1 MSSASHADG
10 PEEDRRRRAAADTL
24 PVMGS
29 VEVVELHE
37 ATQAV
42 TQGRPTGEVVAAEDD
57 PPVLAEDRLLQ
68 PLDEPV
74 GPGMPRLNAGLA
86 NPKLGTDRGELRLE
100 FIAPIREHALDAP
113 ARAPRDRHHDV
124 AQEPRGRAIESRY
137 SGRVSKKPQRVSAAG
152 LLPTELISHAAMG
165 DDRSASYSVK
175 GRNCEV
181 TLEYMWGEPA
191 LLGR

>member
-86 NPKLGTDRGELRLE
+86 NPKLGTDRGELRLTGT
-100 FIAPIREHALDAP
+100 A
-113 ARAPRDRHHDV
+113 
-124 AQEPRGRAIESRY
+124 
-137 SGRVSKKPQRVSAAG
+137 SAAAPFSIVSGSLFTLAG
-152 LLPTELISHAAMG
+152 LGATQNVTCASARQPP
-165 DDRSASYSVK
+165 RSRERMLVSPQTA
-175 GRNCEV
+175 
-181 TLEYMWGEPA
+181 TLS
-191 LLGR
+191 